1 VITDAQGTVLAVHT
15 TPANVRDDQAV
26 PALLGK
32 LGAGDAGPRRPTAS
46 LHGDAGYGFP
56 HTARQIA
63 AADIEPVLA
72 ARGSPGPRP
81 PGLTPPPTGDEQ
93 SGLGAIRWVVEQ
105 TLALLGHFRRLKVCY
120 ERTGAHF
127 QALHDLAA
135 TLLCFI
141 RLRHYINEAVK

>member
-26 PALLGK
+26 PALLGRV
-32 LGAGDAGPRRPTAS
+32 AGDHGPRRPPAS
-46 LHGDAGYGFP
+46 LHGDAAYGFP
-56 HTARQIA
+56 HTARRVVA
-63 AADIEPVLA
+63 AGVEPVLA

-81 PGLTPPPTGDEQ
+81 PGLIPRRRGEEA
-93 SGLGAIRWVVEQ
+93 SGLGAVRWVVEQ
-105 TLALLGHFRRLKVCY
+105 ALALLGHFRRLKLCY

-135 TLLCFI
+135 TLLCFR
-141 RLRHYINEAVK
+141 RLQHYAKGL